1 MKNSLA
7 ETRQNL
13 AQATT
18 QWKLVLAKTRPA
30 GGPVIISRDQLRDDI
45 AAVTGNHINT
55 DRVMTRIDA
64 YVTTL
69 TDAAFAAGRHAEA
82 HDAITAQLASQ
93 LSVTSLTDVAP
104 HEPQEAT
111 ETSAAAGT
119 GGRKGA
125 APARRTGRPSATR
138 RAAK

>member
-1 MKNSLA
+1 VKNSLA

-13 AQATT
+13 ETG
-18 QWKLVLAKTRPA
+18 RP
-30 GGPVIISRDQLRDDI
+30 VMIISRDQLRDDI

-64 YVTTL
+64 YVTSL

-111 ETSAAAGT
+111 ETPATTGT

-125 APARRTGRPSATR
+125 TARAPQR
-138 RAAK
+138 RAQPRGRKAS

>member
-1 MKNSLA
+1 M
-7 ETRQNL
+7 
-13 AQATT
+13 
-18 QWKLVLAKTRPA
+18 
-30 GGPVIISRDQLRDDI
+30 IISRDQIRDDI

-82 HDAITAQLASQ
+82 RDAVNAQ
-93 LSVTSLTDVAP
+93 LSVTSLMDVAP
-104 HEPQEAT
+104 RDAQEAT

-119 GGRKGA
+119 GGRKGTT
-125 APARRTGRPSATR
+125 PARRTGRPSAAR

>member
-1 MKNSLA
+1 MKNSLD
-7 ETRQNL
+7 E
-13 AQATT
+13 TT
-18 QWKLVLAKTRPA
+18 QQLAREQWSLVTKHQLIAEAAK
-30 GGPVIISRDQLRDDI
+30 GGPVIISRDQIRDDI

-82 HDAITAQLASQ
+82 HDAITAQL
-93 LSVTSLTDVAP
+93 SVTSLTDVAP

-111 ETSAAAGT
+111 ETPAAATARTRQRGPQ
-119 GGRKGA
+119 GRGRKAG
-125 APARRTGRPSATR
+125 S
-138 RAAK
+138 

>member
-1 MKNSLA
+1 M
-7 ETRQNL
+7 
-13 AQATT
+13 
-18 QWKLVLAKTRPA
+18 
-30 GGPVIISRDQLRDDI
+30 IISRDQLRDDI

-82 HDAITAQLASQ
+82 HDAITAQL
-93 LSVTSLTDVAP
+93 SVTSLTDVAP

-111 ETSAAAGT
+111 ETPAAAGT
-119 GGRKGA
+119 GGRKGTT
-125 APARRTGRPSATR
+125 ARTRQRGPQGRGRKAGS
-138 RAAK
+138 

>member
-1 MKNSLA
+1 M
-7 ETRQNL
+7 
-13 AQATT
+13 
-18 QWKLVLAKTRPA
+18 
-30 GGPVIISRDQLRDDI
+30 IISRDQLRDDI

-93 LSVTSLTDVAP
+93 LSVTSLADVAP
-104 HEPQEAT
+104 RDAQEAT
-111 ETSAAAGT
+111 ETPAATGT
-119 GGRKGA
+119 GGRKGTT
-125 APARRTGRPSATR
+125 PARRTGRPSATR